1 MNMQHLPTNKENTT
15 KNMADVATSKMQL
28 ADVSEIALANKVA
41 CVTLT
46 IMASVICIAY
56 ALEVVKGNR
65 DFPYVLATFLLGYL
79 PVILG
84 WTLFH
89 KNRDSLNVKH
99 ALLYG
104 FMVFYSFLLF
114 TAQNN
119 LVFTYAI
126 PMLIVVTLY
135 NDLKFTRI
143 IGIVVI
149 AENIL
154 SAVMTVLK
162 GNLAAQDIVTL
173 EIQIALL
180 FVSVGFFFA
189 VSYTSARFQ
198 QIKISRIDLEKEK
211 TVHIL
216 EKVLSVSTHMSQ
228 DIDSVTAQ
236 MNTLKEAVSQNMD
249 AMSEVTTGTSES
261 AEAIQNQLQKTE
273 EIQNH
278 ITDVESA
285 SSSISS
291 DMLLTTEA
299 VEEGRGLIRGLMELA
314 SASESAGNDVASAL
328 ESFRKYTEQMNS
340 ITELITSVASQ
351 TSLLALNA
359 SIEAARA
366 GEAGKGFAVVASEIS
381 NLAGQTTSATENIVS
396 LINNISTQLQVM
408 ITTTNTLIESNHKQS
423 GSAGKTAETFE
434 LISDKVTNIN
444 SRAQELNRIISE
456 LSSANKTIVSSVE
469 TISAITE
476 EVSAHT
482 NETYRSS
489 ERNKEIVQQVNTLVS
504 SLNKD
509 SATLQSVEKDI

>member
-1 MNMQHLPTNKENTT
+1 MKHLHMNEETNA
-15 KNMADVATSKMQL
+15 KNMTDAAAQKNQL
-28 ADVSEIALANKVA
+28 ADISEIALANKVA
-41 CVTLT
+41 CITLT
-46 IMASVICIAY
+46 IMVSVICVAY

-65 DFPYVLATFLLGYL
+65 GVLYVLATFILGYL
-79 PVILG
+79 PAVSG
-84 WTLFH
+84 WILFH

-104 FMVFYSFLLF
+104 FLLFYSFLLF
-114 TAQNN
+114 TAQND

-143 IGIVVI
+143 IGIIVI
-149 AENIL
+149 VENVAY
-154 SAVMTVLK
+154 AVMRVLK

-180 FVSVGFFFA
+180 CVSVGFFFA
-189 VSYTSARFQ
+189 VSYTSAKFQ
-198 QIKISRIDLEKEK
+198 QIKISRIDQEKEK

-216 EKVLSVSTHMSQ
+216 EKVLSVSTHMSKNVE
-228 DIDSVTAQ
+228 SVTEQ
-236 MNTLKEAVSQNMD
+236 MNTLKESVSQNMD
-249 AMSEVTTGTSES
+249 SMSEVTTGTSES

-273 EIQNH
+273 EIQKH
-278 ITDVESA
+278 IANVESA

-299 VEEGRGLIRGLMELA
+299 VENGRSLINGLMELA
-314 SASESAGNDVASAL
+314 SASETAGGNVASAL
-328 ESFRKYTEQMNS
+328 ESFREYTEQMNS

-396 LINNISTQLQVM
+396 LINNISEQLQVM
-408 ITTTNTLIESNHKQS
+408 VTTTNTLIDSNKKQS

-444 SRAQELNRIISE
+444 SRTQELNQTITE
-456 LSSANKTIVSSVE
+456 LASANKTIVSSIE

-482 NETYRSS
+482 NQTYLSS
-489 ERNKEIVQQVNTLVS
+489 EHNKEIVQEVNALVS
-504 SLNKD
+504 SLNDD
-509 SATLQSVEKDI
+509 SNTLQSVETDI